1 MSPFVTPALL
11 AAGGKSFYK
20 TLYGRVLIAT
30 AIGVALGYFYPAAGV
45 AMRPLGDGFIKLIR
59 LIIAPL
65 IFCTVVVGIAG
76 VGSMKTLGK
85 AGALAL
91 LYFEAVSTVALVIGL
106 VVVNLLKPGA
116 AMRVD
121 LSSLDSQA
129 VAQYVAAGP
138 QQSIVEFLLG
148 LIPASV
154 GDAFAKADILQVL
167 VCAILFGFAL
177 HGLGPAGKTVLELID
192 SLSRVLFGI
201 VGIVMK
207 AAPVGAFG
215 AIAFIVGN
223 FGVGTLAGLGKLV
236 VCFYGACL
244 LFVFVVLNAIA
255 RWHGFGIWRFI
266 RYIKEEL
273 FIGFGTS
280 SSESVLPRMMRK
292 LEELGVQRSIVGLVI
307 PAGYSFNLDGTA
319 IYLSIATVFIA
330 QATNTPFG
338 FTEQLRLLAILL
350 VTSKGSAGVAG
361 AALVVLAATVT
372 ASGQIPVAGVALILG
387 IHRFMG
393 QAMAVTNLI
402 GNGVAT
408 LVVGKWCGQLD
419 ESRLRSVLRGTG
431 AALAESDV
439 ASGSR
444 SEHVA
449 TG

>member
-1 MSPFVTPALL
+1 MSPSVTPDRVAP
-11 AAGGKSFYK
+11 GGKSFHQ

-30 AIGVALGYFYPAAGV
+30 AMGIALGYFYPAAGV

-65 IFCTVVVGIAG
+65 IFCTVVAGIAG
-76 VGSMKTLGK
+76 VGTMKTLGK

-91 LYFEAVSTVALVIGL
+91 VYFEVVSTAALVIGL

-116 AMRVD
+116 GMRVD
-121 LSSLDSQA
+121 LSTLDSQA
-129 VAQYVAAGP
+129 VAPYVAAGR

-148 LIPASV
+148 IIPASV

-177 HGLGPAGKTVLELID
+177 HGLGPAGKTVRELID

-201 VGIVMK
+201 VAIVMT
-207 AAPVGAFG
+207 AAPIGAFG
-215 AIAFIVGN
+215 AIAFTVGN
-223 FGVGTLAGLGKLV
+223 FGLGTLAGLGKLV

-255 RWHGFGIWRFI
+255 WCHGFGIWRFI

-319 IYLSIATVFIA
+319 IYLAIATVFIA

-338 FTEQLRLLAILL
+338 LAAQLRLLAILL

-408 LVVGKWCGQLD
+408 VVVGRWCRQLD
-419 ESRLRSVLRGTG
+419 ESRLRNVLRGTR
-431 AALAESDV
+431 AATDDSDV
-439 ASGSR
+439 TPGSR
-444 SEHVA
+444 SEHVV

>member
-1 MSPFVTPALL
+1 MSRFVTPALL
-11 AAGGKSFYK
+11 PRGGKPFYN

-30 AIGVALGYFYPAAGV
+30 AIGIALGYFYPAAGV

-65 IFCTVVVGIAG
+65 IFSTVVIGIAG
-76 VGSMKTLGK
+76 VGTMKTLGK

-91 LYFEAVSTVALVIGL
+91 VYFEVVSTVALVIGL
-106 VVVNLLKPGA
+106 VVVNLVKPGA
-116 AMRVD
+116 GMHVD
-121 LSSLDSQA
+121 LTTLDGRA
-129 VAQYVAAGP
+129 VAQYVTAGQ
-138 QQSIVEFLLG
+138 QQSAVEFLLG
-148 LIPASV
+148 TIPVSV
-154 GDAFAKADILQVL
+154 VDAFAKADILQVL
-167 VCAILFGFAL
+167 VCAVLFGFAL
-177 HGLGPAGKTVLELID
+177 HGLGPAGKPVFDIME

-207 AAPVGAFG
+207 AAPIGAFG
-215 AIAFIVGN
+215 AIAFTVGN
-223 FGVGTLAGLGKLV
+223 FGLGTLAGLGKLV
-236 VCFYGACL
+236 ACFYGACL

-255 RWHGFGIWRFI
+255 RAHGFGIWRFI
-266 RYIKEEL
+266 TYIKEEL

-280 SSESVLPRMMRK
+280 SSESVLPRMMGK
-292 LEELGVQRSIVGLVI
+292 LEQLGVQRSIVGLVI

-319 IYLSIATVFIA
+319 LYLAIATVFIA
-330 QATNTPFG
+330 QATDTPFG
-338 FTEQLRLLAILL
+338 LAAQLRLLAILM

-361 AALVVLAATVT
+361 AALVVLAATVS

-408 LVVGKWCGQLD
+408 VVVGKWCRQLD
-419 ESRLRSVLRGTG
+419 ESRLRNCLLGTP
-431 AALAESDV
+431 AAMAESDV
-439 ASGSR
+439 TGSR
-444 SEHVA
+444 PERVA